1 MAQANQGGRPFG
13 PVRAESP
20 EAEELADFLRHL
32 VVAAGRTVADVART
46 VGRAPGTVSGNLSGR
61 VPTEQF
67 VRALVAATTRDPRD
81 LRRALN
87 LLEAARHPAPPRTRP
102 GGLPG
107 GGLPG
112 GSIEEQHGYL
122 EALYH
127 QLGQAKE
134 QRDELRLALE
144 NTEKIVTVLLIML
157 ATLQHRVGELTEER
171 NRLLGHRRELARLV
185 STQRQ
190 LVDAH
195 DRERRAMDEL
205 VRAETRRT
213 EVEGLLS
220 QVLDQMGR
228 LTERVALLQD
238 SDGGRPGDHRTD
250 LPLAPA
256 GSTEDPLGE
265 DIDRALERL
274 GAINEEGDRTVR
286 RLADAWDA
294 RAAAPLGPAPGRTE
308 REPDPAHTTPSA
320 NGRVVTFY
328 SYKGGTGRTT
338 ITASCAWILAA
349 NGLRVLAVDWN
360 LAAPGLHHTFH
371 PFLEAEDPEAE
382 RTEAENTAAAGRHL
396 VGLLRSLDAP
406 EDPVAR
412 PACVLDHVRPLRRT
426 GLPGN
431 GRLDLLTAGD
441 AFADGADDLLSRAA
455 TDDLVEALGQD
466 LRHHYDYVLIDA
478 PTGRSHA
485 TDLCAVRLPDD
496 LVVCFTMSV
505 QSIDGASRVAQQVRR
520 SDRDEGVRVLPVPTR
535 VDDGEKE
542 KADAGRSHARQRFA
556 GLPAGLTDEELT
568 DYWCAVEVPYRPYY
582 AFESILAPPDERP
595 ERPDRPDRPDRPGT
609 VLTAFERL
617 VSVLTDGR
625 VTTLPPLDEEVRL
638 RHLDAFTRRR
648 PAVPEDLLLFCLD
661 ADRTW
666 ADWIGA
672 VLTRAGCRV
681 TTDAGAGAETGART
695 VAVLSGASQNSRR
708 LQELWERT
716 AEYDP
721 AGDRGPLVPVRVDD
735 TRFSLPVSH
744 RNPVDLVGLD
754 EAEAVQV
761 LLAALGLPGTPAA
774 EPGGDAPRFPGRRP
788 TVWEMPPR
796 NPYFTGR
803 TAVLDLLRD
812 RFSGGAGSTPAGV
825 QVLLGLGGI
834 GKTQIA
840 LEYAHR
846 FAAEY
851 DLVWWISA
859 EQSELITVA
868 LAELAERLGLQV
880 GDSVSAAMEAARD
893 ALGRGEPHSRWLL
906 VFDNAD
912 EVDEVVRY
920 LPGGSGHILL
930 TSRHSGWSRRAEALE
945 VDVFE
950 RAESVEHLARRLPDI
965 SPEEAG
971 QVAEAVGDLPL
982 AVEIAS
988 AWLAETDTT
997 VAAYLAQLRTES
1009 VRVLSMAAAPTD
1021 YPTPAD
1027 AAWNISIARLRE
1039 QSPAA
1044 VRLLQL
1050 CAFLSAEPIAMPLLY
1065 SDEMVRALVPYD
1077 ADLGDRFMLGSVI
1090 QAISR
1095 FALAK
1100 ADPGRQTLQVHRLVQ
1115 STLLA
1120 TLAEDERR
1128 TARHAVHLVLAGA
1141 RPVVGETDDPAN
1153 WPAYDRIWP
1162 HLMPSEAQDCDD
1174 PDTRLLLIDRVR
1186 YLRTRGD
1193 LDAALQLGR
1202 TLDAHWSTKLG
1213 EDDRQTLVLRYHLA
1227 AVLRSRGDYTEALAL
1242 DEGVLERQRAAF
1254 GEHHAYTLMTA
1265 GSLAADRRATGRF
1278 DAALALDL
1286 GTLEQFRE
1294 LFGDDNPLTL
1304 STANDLALDHRL
1316 TGDLT
1321 TARDLDRET
1330 FERRTTVLGPL
1341 HPATLVSKANWA
1353 RGLRELGDYRSSSE
1367 VLREALTQLHEVLG
1381 QDAPECL
1388 STADSLAVGLRLL
1401 GRTEE
1406 ARQLAEDTYHRHLQP
1421 HGPDTPA
1428 ALASALD
1435 LAAILGACG
1444 DHEAARDL
1452 ASGAYEG
1459 HRGRFGPLHPFT
1471 LACAA
1476 NLGLYRR
1483 RCGDLGAAVPLGQ
1496 EAVRGLTST
1505 VGPDHPSTLNA
1516 MLTLAN
1522 SLSAAGDQEQA
1533 EELGRAALRGL
1544 SERYGQE
1551 HPDTAVCRANLAVT
1565 LRRQGRRQEAV
1576 ELRSEALA
1584 AITRLLG
1591 EEHPHLRSVLEWLQI
1606 DRDLEPQPF

>member
-20 EAEELADFLRHL
+20 EAEELAEFLRHL
-32 VVAAGRTVADVART
+32 VITAGRTVADVART

-67 VRALVAATTRDPRD
+67 VRALVAATTRDQRD

-87 LLEAARHPAPPRTRP
+87 LLQAARDPAPPRALPGSRP
-102 GGLPG
+102 GGS
-107 GGLPG
+107 LPG

-122 EALYH
+122 ETLYH
-127 QLGQAKE
+127 QLGKAKE
-134 QRDELRLALE
+134 QRDELQLALE

-171 NRLLGHRRELARLV
+171 NRLLGHRQELARLL

-205 VRAETRRT
+205 LRAETRRA

-256 GSTEDPLGE
+256 ESTEDPLGE

-294 RAAAPLGPAPGRTE
+294 RAAAPLEPAPG
-308 REPDPAHTTPSA
+308 HTGPSA
-320 NGRVVTFY
+320 DGRVVTFY
-328 SYKGGTGRTT
+328 SYKGGSGRTT
-338 ITASCAWILAA
+338 VTANCAWILAA
-349 NGLRVLAVDWN
+349 NGFRVLAVDWN
-360 LAAPGLHHTFH
+360 LAAPGLHHYFH
-371 PFLEAEDPEAE
+371 PFLEAEDSGAVS
-382 RTEAENTAAAGRHL
+382 RDL
-396 VGLLRSLDAP
+396 VGLLRRSLDAP
-406 EDPVAR
+406 ENR
-412 PACVLDHVRPLRRT
+412 TEHPACVLDHVRPLRWS
-426 GLPGN
+426 GFPGD
-431 GRLDLLTAGD
+431 GRLDLLPAGD
-441 AFADGADDLLSRAA
+441 ALADGTDALLARAA
-455 TDDLVEALGQD
+455 TENLVGTVGQD

-478 PTGRSHA
+478 PSGLSDSA
-485 TDLCAVRLPDD
+485 ELCTLRLPDD
-496 LVVCFTMSV
+496 LVVCFTLSA
-505 QSIDGASRVAQQVRR
+505 QSIEGAAQVAR
-520 SDRDEGVRVLPVPTR
+520 SVHGSEQDRGVRVLPVPTR
-535 VDDGEKE
+535 VDDREKE
-542 KADAGRSHARQRFA
+542 KADAGRALARTRFD
-556 GLPAGLTDEELT
+556 GLPAGLAGEELT
-568 DYWCAVEVPYRPYY
+568 GYWASVELPYRPFY
-582 AFESILAPPDERP
+582 AFESILAAFADE
-595 ERPDRPDRPDRPGT
+595 PG
-609 VLTAFERL
+609 LASSMLSAFERL
-617 VSVLTDGR
+617 VAVLTGGR
-625 VTTLPPLDEEVRL
+625 VTGLPPVDEELRL
-638 RHLDAFTRRR
+638 RHLESFTRHR

-681 TTDAGAGAETGART
+681 TTDAGAGAGAGART

-721 AGDRGPLVPVRVDD
+721 AGDRGPLIPVRVDD
-735 TRFSLPVSH
+735 TRFSLPISH

-774 EPGGDAPRFPGRRP
+774 EPGGEAPPFPGRRP

-796 NPYFTGR
+796 NQYFTGR

-859 EQSELITVA
+859 EQSELIAVA

-1021 YPTPAD
+1021 YPTPGD

-1050 CAFLSAEPIAMPLLY
+1050 CAFMSAEPIAMPLVY

-1090 QAISR
+1090 QAIGR
-1095 FALAK
+1095 LALAST
-1100 ADPGRQTLQVHRLVQ
+1100 DPGRQTLQVHRLVQ

-1286 GTLEQFRE
+1286 DTLEQFRE

-1367 VLREALTQLHEVLG
+1367 VLREALSQLHEVLG

-1483 RCGDLGAAVPLGQ
+1483 RCGDLGAAVLLGQ

-1505 VGPDHPSTLNA
+1505 VGPVHPSTLNA
-1516 MLTLAN
+1516 VLTLAN